1 MEENLFRGERVL
13 ITGASGGLGA
23 EFARQLAQAGA
34 HVILVARSKDK
45 LETLAAELKKQFA
58 IQAHVFVSDLSLAE
72 SPQLLFDAV
81 KEKDLSV
88 DLLINNAGLGA
99 YGPFDVSEIRRVE
112 EMIMLNVRSLVLLTR
127 LFIPTMIERGR
138 GGVIQI
144 ASTAAFQPIPF
155 LSLYAATKAFVV
167 SFSEAVWGE
176 YQKRGIRVLCLCP
189 GNTLTEFHSKAGI
202 EKRKIFLPATPEE
215 VVRFGLDAY
224 QNGGGP
230 TAVYG
235 FLNRIMAMGYRM
247 IPRRLMVR
255 ITNGLY
261 GPKPEAQQH
270 N

>member
-112 EMIMLNVRSLVLLTR
+112 EM
-127 LFIPTMIERGR
+127 
-138 GGVIQI
+138 
-144 ASTAAFQPIPF
+144 
-155 LSLYAATKAFVV
+155 
-167 SFSEAVWGE
+167 
-176 YQKRGIRVLCLCP
+176 
-189 GNTLTEFHSKAGI
+189 
-202 EKRKIFLPATPEE
+202 
-215 VVRFGLDAY
+215 
-224 QNGGGP
+224 
-230 TAVYG
+230 
-235 FLNRIMAMGYRM
+235 
-247 IPRRLMVR
+247 
-255 ITNGLY
+255 
-261 GPKPEAQQH
+261 
-270 N
+270 